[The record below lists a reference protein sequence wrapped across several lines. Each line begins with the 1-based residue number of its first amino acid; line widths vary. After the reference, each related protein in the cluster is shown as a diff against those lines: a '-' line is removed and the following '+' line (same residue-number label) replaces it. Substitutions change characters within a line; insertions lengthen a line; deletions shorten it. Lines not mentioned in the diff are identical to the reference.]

1 MLKHLFRPDY
11 IRTAGRSLHASVVA
25 AARDPSMFGDGL
37 VPDTLDG
44 RFDLV
49 VLHAAL
55 VHIRLAGRGEQAERT
70 SQALFDATFDAFDDA
85 LREIGVGDLTVA
97 KRIKDMAKAF
107 YGRSTAY
114 RRALEARDEAALGDA
129 LKRNLFARSEPGPSA
144 VSDFA
149 AYTFAAFDGL
159 AAISDQDILNGKISW
174 PQFRINKVSADVHET
189 GIKV

>member
-1 MLKHLFRPDY
+1 MLKHLFRPNH
-11 IRTAGRSLHASVVA
+11 IRTIGRSLHASIVA

-114 RRALEARDEAALGDA
+114 RRALEARDDAALGDA
-129 LKRNLFARSEPGPSA
+129 LTRNLFARSEPGPSA
-144 VSDFA
+144 VGDFA
-149 AYTFAAFDGL
+149 EYAFAAFDGL
-159 AAISDQDILNGKISW
+159 AAISDKDILNGQIVW
-174 PQFRINKVSADVHET
+174 PQFRISKVSADVHET